1 MSETVAEIAAVFDRA
16 AQVYDRRGVD
26 FFGPAGQTLVDLARL
41 KSGETVLDVGCGR
54 GASLIPAAQ
63 ATGPHG
69 QVTGIDIS
77 PGMVQLCQDTI
88 TAHGLPQARA
98 LVADATDPD
107 FPADTFDAILAG
119 FILFFL
125 PDVDAALVAYR
136 RLLRPGGRLAAT
148 IKPEDDP
155 RRAAVQHAFDAAI
168 NPYLDPAAGAP
179 AAPTTALGSSDQVA
193 ELFDRV
199 GFTNIAFT
207 DKVYPVCF
215 SDARQ
220 FWQWSWSH
228 GGRRK
233 LERIPAH
240 RRAAAEQAAVRALQP
255 LLNGAGELP
264 HPLPVRFVTAY
275 RRN

>member
-1 MSETVAEIAAVFDRA
+1 MSETIAEIAAVFDRA
-16 AQVYDRRGVD
+16 AQEYDRRGVD

-41 KSGETVLDVGCGR
+41 REGETILDVGCGR

-77 PGMVQLCQDTI
+77 PGMVRLCQDTI
-88 TAHGLPQARA
+88 TALGLSQARA
-98 LVADATDPD
+98 VVADATDPG
-107 FPADTFDAILAG
+107 FPAGTFDVILAG

-125 PDVDAALVAYR
+125 PDVEAALAAYR
-136 RLLRPGGRLAAT
+136 RLLRPGGRLTAT

-155 RRAAVQHAFDAAI
+155 QRAAVQYAFDTAI
-168 NPYLDPAAGAP
+168 DPYLDPAAGAP

-193 ELFDRV
+193 ELFDRA
-199 GFTNIAFT
+199 GFTDITFT

-220 FWQWSWSH
+220 FWLWSWSH

-233 LERIPAH
+233 LERIPAD
-240 RRAAAEQAAVRALQP
+240 RRAAAEQTAVRALQP
-255 LLNGAGELP
+255 LLNDAGELP
-264 HPLPVRFVTAY
+264 HPLPVRFVTAA
-275 RRN
+275 RRS